1 MPENHSGIDQK
12 QSPGG
17 AMINAVVAHI
27 KAFAGYYKEKF
38 FHYDLRAYNDLRPDD
53 TGKNVSV
60 YDICLSISTTL
71 LANYFL
77 TTMADE

>member
-1 MPENHSGIDQK
+1 MPVNHSGIDQK

-38 FHYDLRAYNDLRPDD
+38 AGRMGAVMIFFAQ
-53 TGKNVSV
+53 
-60 YDICLSISTTL
+60 
-71 LANYFL
+71 FL
-77 TTMADE
+77 IGRR